1 MIWGKFKQIN
11 FYEAIM
17 LLKLAGVILSAIFL
31 FGCEAK
37 TSQQDTKLSL
47 HQLMEWV
54 IDPNADVIWDSVK
67 SISNAQGTTE
77 IYPRTDAQWE
87 TVRNS
92 AATLVEA
99 GNMLMLDGRAKDN
112 KQWASYAK
120 HLSKSA
126 ETALNATQAK
136 DKDALFD
143 AGGNIYNACKACHD
157 KYADFDKQ
165 VSK

>member
-1 MIWGKFKQIN
+1 MTGALMKLKFLGA
-11 FYEAIM
+11 FLCTT
-17 LLKLAGVILSAIFL
+17 LLL
-31 FGCEAK
+31 GCSPKAPQ
-37 TSQQDTKLSL
+37 TNSSLSL
-47 HQLMEWV
+47 KQVMEWV

-87 TVRNS
+87 AVRNS

-99 GNMLMLDGRAKDN
+99 GNLLMIEGRAKDN
-112 KQWASYAK
+112 KQWMDFANQ
-120 HLSKSA
+120 LSKAS
-126 ETALNATQAK
+126 ELVLKATQDK

-157 KYADFDKQ
+157 RYADFDKQ
-165 VSK
+165 ASK